1 MPFGHIVI
9 GPPGSGKTTYCN
21 GMYQFLTAL
30 GRKAVVVNLD
40 PANESMAYECAVNIE
55 DLITLDDAMAAYQLG
70 PNGGMVYCIEY
81 LEKNIQWLTDQL
93 SKHEDSYFIFDCP
106 GQVELYTHNESIK
119 NIVRLLEKQGFRLAC
134 VHLVDASYCTEA
146 SRFISVL
153 LLSLTTM
160 TMLEMPHVNV
170 LSKIDLL
177 NQLGELDFSLEY
189 YTSVMDL
196 EYLLR
201 HLNENETSERFYKLN
216 STICE
221 LIEDFSLVGF
231 STLCINDKHSV
242 AALLKEIDKANG
254 YIFGA
259 LTEGNESILLAADST
274 DLLAEAREA
283 QVRYGLMTKP
293 PDENSSAASNQ
304 KLDAVVRKLSI
315 KEHDPETVSIELA
328 DSERQ

>member
-1 MPFGHIVI
+1 MPFGQIVI

-21 GMYQFLTAL
+21 GMHQFLTAL
-30 GRKAVVVNLD
+30 GRKTVVVNLD
-40 PANESMAYECAVNIE
+40 PANESMTYECAVNIE
-55 DLITLDDAMAAYQLG
+55 DLITLDDAMEAYQLG

-81 LEKNIQWLTDQL
+81 LEKNVEWLLDQL
-93 SKHEDSYFIFDCP
+93 SKHDDCYFIFDCP

-119 NIVRLLEKQGFRLAC
+119 NIVRLLEKQNYRLAC

-177 NQLGELDFSLEY
+177 NQLGELDFNLEY

-201 HLNENETSERFYKLN
+201 HLNEYETSDKFFKLN
-216 STICE
+216 SAICE
-221 LIEDFSLVGF
+221 LIEDYSLVGF

-259 LTEGNESILLAADST
+259 LTEGNESILLAADSS

-283 QVRYGLMTKP
+283 QTRYGLMTKS
-293 PDENSSAASNQ
+293 PDEDAPAVANR
-304 KLDAVVRKLSI
+304 KLDAVVGRLSI
-315 KEHDPETVSIELA
+315 KEHDPDTAS
-328 DSERQ
+328 SEQVGSE